1 MKTQGQS
8 LNNNRSPLNLK
19 YRTMLLITVPLVL
32 LGVIISLTGKSLFIN
47 IFTAFCI
54 NLVMVTGLQVF
65 MGNSGILN
73 WSHIGFMGI
82 GAYASAIFST
92 SSATKNLAAPNLYPF
107 LNRTQMPVIAAI
119 LLGALIAA
127 IVAAI
132 IAWPLMRLSDA
143 VGVITIYATLIV
155 MHVILTQWDNITN
168 GPRTFFGVE
177 AFTTLWIALAA
188 AVLVIVFA
196 LFFKNSAL
204 GLKLRASRDDRYAAA
219 SIGISVVRVRYFT
232 FIISAFLAGFGG
244 GIWAH
249 FITSFSPKSF
259 YITDFFTL
267 LTMLVIGGTSSVS
280 GAVAG
285 TTIVTVTRELLRQIE
300 SILSNMDT
308 GKLEF
313 FGLTEIVLAIFMI
326 SILVL
331 RPDGIA
337 RGREL
342 TLQHFK
348 KRKIKLSSKE

>member
-1 MKTQGQS
+1 MKNQVKS
-8 LNNNRSPLNLK
+8 LNKNRGPLNLK
-19 YRTMLLITVPLVL
+19 YQTMLLLTVPLIVL
-32 LGVIISLTGKSLFIN
+32 GLIVALTGRSLFIN

-92 SSATKNLAAPNLYPF
+92 SSVTKNLAAPNLYPF
-107 LNRTQMPVIAAI
+107 LNRVQIPVIPAI
-119 LLGALIAA
+119 LLGGLIAA
-127 IVAAI
+127 IVAAV

-177 AFTTLWIALAA
+177 AYTTIWIALIS
-188 AVLVIVFA
+188 AVLIICFA

-232 FIISAFLAGFGG
+232 FVISAFLAGFGG

-267 LTMLVIGGTSSVS
+267 LTMLVIGGASSVS

-285 TTIVTVTRELLRQIE
+285 TTIVTVTRELLRQVE
-300 SILSNMDT
+300 SVLSNMET
-308 GKLEF
+308 GRLEF
-313 FGLTEIVLAIFMI
+313 FGLTEIILAIFMI
-326 SILVL
+326 SVLVFN
-331 RPDGIA
+331 PDGIA

-342 TLQHFK
+342 TFPRPKRRKGTLSEK
-348 KRKIKLSSKE
+348 K